1 MAVQGVLIADE
12 NVVTR
17 KRMAELFIKAG
28 YQVTVSNSAA
38 GALYGILK
46 KTAQV
51 VLLSP
56 KFDEL
61 LATELIPILKQCD
74 HNLSIILV
82 ASELPLSL
90 IRKARCEGIFYH
102 ALRTGQAGDEE
113 ELREAVRCAFEKIA
127 RQSEGLGRIFP
138 KEWQKFL
145 NDGNAQTIGNIL
157 AEEQSRF
164 HSESDDE

>member
-1 MAVQGVLIADE
+1 MAVKGVLIADE
-12 NVVTR
+12 DVVTR

-28 YQVTVSNSAA
+28 YQVTVPSSAA

-51 VLLSP
+51 VLLSQT
-56 KFDEL
+56 FDEM

-74 HNLSIILV
+74 RNLSIILV

-102 ALRTGQAGDEE
+102 ALKTGRPGDEE

-127 RQSEGLGRIFP
+127 RDNPGYDRILQMD
-138 KEWQKFL
+138 KLQ
-145 NDGNAQTIGNIL
+145 
-157 AEEQSRF
+157 
-164 HSESDDE
+164 